1 MAGCTALCQ
10 SPVWGCLA
18 GSPFTCTALLS
29 TALLS
34 ASRPLPPHPPESR
47 QLNRDLFYTVVRAVI
62 VIAAAVVFATLYEG
76 QGSGVDTF
84 TQVLNVAGSM

>member
-1 MAGCTALCQ
+1 MAARAQPSSAQAALRQC
-10 SPVWGCLA
+10 P
-18 GSPFTCTALLS
+18 
-29 TALLS
+29 
-34 ASRPLPPHPPESR
+34 PPESR